1 MNEILLFLLIF
12 LRIKEKINNIQGNT
26 NNYNFNIFFFELIDN
41 NSIDRC
47 SSGMDILINLEK
59 QKEKKKIIK
68 DRIK

>member
-12 LRIKEKINNIQGNT
+12 LRIKEKINNMHGNT

-59 QKEKKKIIK
+59 QKEKK
-68 DRIK
+68 